1 MGMGNGPCEQE
12 WPRWPRGLPWGD
24 NPGIPGSELQECR
37 DRAVTA
43 GGSLC
48 LEPEEPPWEWKKIH
62 WRAEMDLGSRW
73 RILMATRDGHVSYPK
88 GPFHGRAE
96 FQPGVLS
103 LCISPVHKADS
114 RVYTAEF
121 ENSSGS
127 FPISPQCF
135 RVSVWDPIPEPSLE
149 SQILQRDRGWCRL
162 SLLCSSPGN
171 GNVSISWECPE
182 EPPESPKIPKST
194 GSPNS
199 TGSPKSPSQRLQWIP
214 EDAEPQICLC
224 NLSNAAGWKAAPA
237 PLTCA
242 GIPGNFGL
250 WAALGGA
257 AGLSLILILILGVCW
272 RRRRKENS
280 REDPPGAPAGPPDQ
294 PLTVYAE
301 VGAKNPTRTREVPVE
316 GATIYAVV
324 TPRTLENP
332 RQREEPGDFTVYA
345 TVQRPPSIKKKRL
358 DRALVST
365 AYLEDNGDYR
375 RLGSPNPKRP

>member
-1 MGMGNGPCEQE
+1 MSPPGGPRC
-12 WPRWPRGLPWGD
+12 PPALLALLLGLAR
-24 NPGIPGSELQECR
+24 SRELQECR
-37 DRAVTA
+37 ARAVTA

-48 LEPEEPPWEWKKIH
+48 LQPEEPPREWGKIH
-62 WRAEMDLGSRW
+62 WRAELDSGSRW
-73 RILMATRDGHVSYPK
+73 RILTVTRDGNVWDPK

-96 FQPGVLS
+96 FQPGILA
-103 LCISPVHKADS
+103 LCISPAHSADS
-114 RVYTAEF
+114 GVYRAEV
-121 ENSSGS
+121 ENSSGI

-149 SQILQRDRGWCRL
+149 SQILEWDRGWCRL

-171 GNVSISWECPE
+171 GNVSIRWECPE
-182 EPPESPKIPKST
+182 EPPEFPKST

-199 TGSPKSPSQRLQWIP
+199 TEPPEFPGSPSQRFQWVP

-224 NLSNAAGWKAAPA
+224 NLSNAAGWRAAPA

-250 WAALGGA
+250 WAGLGGA
-257 AGLSLILILILGVCW
+257 AGLILILILILGLCW
-272 RRRRKENS
+272 RRRRRRKENS
-280 REDPPGAPAGPPDQ
+280 REDPPGAPAGPPEQ

-301 VGAKNPTRTREVPVE
+301 VGAKNPPRTSEAPVE

-332 RQREEPGDFTVYA
+332 RHREEPGDFTVYA
-345 TVQRPPSIKKKRL
+345 TVQRPPSIKKRL
-358 DRALVST
+358 DRALLST

-375 RLGSPNPKRP
+375 HLGFPNPKRP